1 MRKTWRFFD
10 WPHKVVVGS
19 KPAADAAKSPLPFPV
34 PGDRVELPSRA
45 NEWVREKKKLKN
57 KKKEPVGPGRQSWTN
72 ADGMGEGRGPL
83 GFAMSQES
91 VGPLVWRRR

>member
-1 MRKTWRFFD
+1 M
-10 WPHKVVVGS
+10 GS

-34 PGDRVELPSRA
+34 PGDRVELPRRA
-45 NEWVREKKKLKN
+45 KEGGRERERLKK

-91 VGPLVWRRR
+91 VGPLV